1 MINIIK
7 LLTKT
12 QKIYRFIKIKLVNK
26 KIIKLKIDIIN
37 FNFKIIN
44 RIYIKIILI
53 KNKNKIII
61 SNKKN

>member
-53 KNKNKIII
+53 KNKNKLII